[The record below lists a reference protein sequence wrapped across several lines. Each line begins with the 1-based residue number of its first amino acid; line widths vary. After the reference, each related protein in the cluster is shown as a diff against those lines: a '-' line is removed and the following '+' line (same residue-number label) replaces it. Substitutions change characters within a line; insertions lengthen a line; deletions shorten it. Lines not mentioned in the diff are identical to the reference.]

1 MTRKKQ
7 SGRTAPKR
15 KPNKKRSAAAKRGW
29 ETRQEKA
36 RILDELHDAGVDGA
50 LAQTMLR
57 RIMEG
62 RKIPSGTKRHSDYWF
77 DTFRLAGRQQIDLH
91 EGRFYK

>member
-1 MTRKKQ
+1 MKRKKQ
-7 SGRTAPKR
+7 SGSAPKR
-15 KPNKKRSAAAKRGW
+15 KPSNKRSAAAKRGW

-36 RILDELHDAGVDGA
+36 RVLEELHDAGVEGA
-50 LAQTMLR
+50 LAQTMAR
-57 RIMEG
+57 RILEG
-62 RKIPSGTKRHSDYWF
+62 RKIPSGTKRHADYWF